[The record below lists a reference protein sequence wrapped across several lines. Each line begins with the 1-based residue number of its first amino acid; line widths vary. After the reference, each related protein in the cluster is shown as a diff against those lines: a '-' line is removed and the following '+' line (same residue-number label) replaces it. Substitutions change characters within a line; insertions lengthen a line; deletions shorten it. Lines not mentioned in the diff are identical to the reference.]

1 MDLTN
6 IKPCVECKKAD
17 VCKFICDKFA
27 SARAEVRC
35 TSIFVDGRDCFE
47 EVDDGRCTNCHGYGK
62 PQFIDWLKQPAE
74 EET

>member
-47 EVDDGRCTNCHGYGK
+47 EVDDG
-62 PQFIDWLKQPAE
+62 
-74 EET
+74 